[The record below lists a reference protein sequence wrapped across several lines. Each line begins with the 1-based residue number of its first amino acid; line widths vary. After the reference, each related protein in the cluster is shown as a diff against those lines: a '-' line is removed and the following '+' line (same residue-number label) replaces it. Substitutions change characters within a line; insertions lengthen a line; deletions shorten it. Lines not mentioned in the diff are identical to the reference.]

1 MQRKATLILVL
12 VTFVAAVPFSP
23 IEEIH
28 KPLPYSF
35 GYKIK
40 DKHGEQHREETGDGV
55 GVVKGSYGFTDERGI
70 HRQVHYVADKAGFRA
85 EVKTNEH
92 GTASLDPAHVKM
104 ISSAHPYLGGAGAKV
119 LGGPALAGLE
129 AAKFLEGPALAG
141 LEAVKLI
148 DGPALAGLEAAKMF
162 GGLALPGLETTKF
175 LGSPALASLE
185 ADKFLGAA
193 LTAESPALFGG
204 PVLESLEAPKFVTTD
219 FEAKYPFLGSP
230 LAVYGPAGYAAPL
243 IGGAITGYD
252 SRFKA

>member
-1 MQRKATLILVL
+1 MSLKVILILAVATLAA
-12 VTFVAAVPFSP
+12 TAPFVP

-92 GTASLDPAHVKM
+92 GTAPFDPAHVKM

-119 LGGPALAGLE
+119 LGGPALAVLE
-129 AAKFLEGPALAG
+129 AAKFLGSALASESPALF
-141 LEAVKLI
+141 
-148 DGPALAGLEAAKMF
+148 AK
-162 GGLALPGLETTKF
+162 PV
-175 LGSPALASLE
+175 LASLE
-185 ADKFLGAA
+185 APKLFAADLAAKSAFLGAPFA
-193 LTAESPALFGG
+193 VGGLPLGG
-204 PVLESLEAPKFVTTD
+204 PTVYAE
-219 FEAKYPFLGSP
+219 P
-230 LAVYGPAGYAAPL
+230 LL
-243 IGGAITGYD
+243 GGAITGYD
-252 SRFKA
+252 SRFGA